1 MIKTFAS
8 IFIFFLSLSLISDY
22 RVEFS
27 YESFVEDFKNI
38 VNEKDSKVFIV
49 SKEFTD
55 KDLLKL
61 LNNDN
66 PKNLIIL
73 VGKNSLTKKYSLKDT
88 LSKISDTLL
97 FYDDS
102 LFEMTMIFNDS
113 KKIIISNRPLYTKK
127 YLKNLFYIRMDDTL
141 TFQKIKNIYNT
152 IRKNSISIDS
162 INDTLNFELIKKN
175 LNLYENRFVNLMGT
189 VKDVYKSKKSETYF
203 IKLKGY
209 ENFSI
214 VAFQKVV
221 KEFKNK
227 NINPLYFKNKK
238 IIVSG
243 FLTRHIKYGYQI
255 ILEDTKNIRLVK

>member
-1 MIKTFAS
+1 MIKTFTS

-27 YESFVEDFKNI
+27 YESFVEDLKNL
-38 VNEKDSKVFIV
+38 VNEKDSKVFII
-49 SKEFTD
+49 SKDLTD
-55 KDLLKL
+55 KNLLKL

-66 PKNLIIL
+66 KKNLIIL
-73 VGKNSLTKKYSLKDT
+73 LGKNSLTKKYSLKDT
-88 LSKISDTLL
+88 LAKISDTLL

-102 LFEMTMIFNDS
+102 MFEMTMIFNDS

-127 YLKNLFYIRMDDTL
+127 YLKNLFYIWMDDTL

-152 IRKNSISIDS
+152 IRKNSIFVDS
-162 INDTLNFELIKKN
+162 INDTLDFELIKKD
-175 LNLYENRFVNLMGT
+175 LKLYENRFVNLKGI
-189 VKDVYKSKKSETYF
+189 VKDVYKSNKSETYF

-214 VAFQKVV
+214 VIFQKVA

-243 FLTRHIKYGYQI
+243 FLTRHTKYGYQI
-255 ILEDTKNIRLVK
+255 ILDETKYIKPIK